1 MMVKRVPTAFAGD
14 VQLWT
19 AWLYHVE
26 NRTQSDIADELEV
39 SRQTVANY
47 LGEAMERGLVQVQVN
62 KDLLTRHSR
71 ALALQEKFGLEA
83 VHVIPTPKSE
93 YQLLERLGRA
103 GGQVIHSLTNNGDTI
118 GVAFGRTV
126 LGIGTNMPE
135 SDQPK
140 TKVVQVAG
148 CSIGGS
154 KTSPE
159 ICASLIAS
167 KLSAQCLNLF
177 APAYVSTNELATSLL
192 AEPTLLRHFKR
203 FDDVN
208 LLVFGIGELNPD
220 TIFYTNEE
228 YFMNDEMR
236 DTYRALGAVS
246 VIFGRLIDKD
256 GNEIDGPLKR
266 KTLAI
271 ELAAAK
277 ATPVRLAVAGG
288 SAKIQAVAATIK
300 AGFATH
306 FITDDKTAKRLL
318 KDDI

>member
-1 MMVKRVPTAFAGD
+1 MVKRVPTAFAGD

-26 NRTQSDIADELEV
+26 NQTQSDIADELEV

-47 LGEAMERGLVQVQVN
+47 LGDALERGLVQVQVN

-71 ALALQEKFGLEA
+71 ALTLQEKFGLEA

-103 GGQVIHSLTNNGDTI
+103 GGQVVHSLTSNGDTI

-159 ICASLIAS
+159 ICASLIAN

-192 AEPTLLRHFKR
+192 AEPSLLRHFKR

-220 TIFYTNEE
+220 TVFYTNDEH
-228 YFMNDEMR
+228 FMNNEMR
-236 DTYRALGAVS
+236 DIYRGLGAVS

-256 GNEIDGPLKR
+256 GNEIDGPLKQ
-266 KTLAI
+266 KTVAI
-271 ELAAAK
+271 ELAEAK
-277 ATPVRLAVAGG
+277 APPVRLAVAGG
-288 SAKIQAVAATIK
+288 AAKIQAVTATIR

-306 FITDDKTAKRLL
+306 FITDDKTARRLL